1 MDSKSLD
8 KALDSIL
15 NILPRTVAP
24 LEAITYSVKKKLSK
38 NLTKKKNQKFF
49 FREIATSTS
58 RLLLF
63 HNFFPNVMNLSATLL
78 RRSKKNRK

>member
-8 KALDSIL
+8 KALNSIL
-15 NILPRTVAP
+15 NTFPRTVAP
-24 LEAITYSVKKKLSK
+24 LEAITYSV
-38 NLTKKKNQKFF
+38 KKNQKFF